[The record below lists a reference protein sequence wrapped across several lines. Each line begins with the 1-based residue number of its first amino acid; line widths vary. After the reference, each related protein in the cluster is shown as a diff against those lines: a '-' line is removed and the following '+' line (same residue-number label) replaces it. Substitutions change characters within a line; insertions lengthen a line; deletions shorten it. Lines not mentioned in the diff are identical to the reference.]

1 MENLILKVVEQAPN
15 LIVLVAVLYWF
26 MQRLQEQIAENRQTV
41 ERLYSLLERLIERLD
56 DDTGQ

>member
-56 DDTGQ
+56 DDAGQ